1 MGNRYKLLVSDID
14 GTLTDGNGVIT
25 AADLKALREI
35 HQAGKKISLST
46 GRVARGCHKVL
57 ERLPSGGFH
66 IFSDG
71 ALVCNSDQTKSCGRL
86 YYRGYRA

>member
-35 HQAGKKISLST
+35 HQAGKKN
-46 GRVARGCHKVL
+46 
-57 ERLPSGGFH
+57 
-66 IFSDG
+66 IF
-71 ALVCNSDQTKSCGRL
+71 VYWSCGKGL
-86 YYRGYRA
+86 S